1 MVREPKSSR
10 DMVIPWEVIRRDLMK
25 FYYYKITNIKNGSF
39 YIGITTN
46 FKKRKY
52 QHLYNLQNQLHLNY
66 KMQKDFDAYGIDNFK
81 IEVIDEF
88 EGSVTEGY
96 QKEYELI
103 QLYHATNSYNILE
116 GGQINPVYSPQ
127 CLAKIKKTHQDKYD
141 NILQY
146 GFDGHVFELINKFG
160 SLHDA
165 AKMTN
170 SDFRAIQKVVKN
182 TQSHHNYYWV
192 KESEKAKWL
201 QTFLKRHSCCIAK
214 INEPT
219 QEIEDTALTIKEFA
233 DKYNTTYNRIYASLR
248 QNNRCER
255 KYKFIRITAEQ
266 FAEINN
272 LSL

>member
-1 MVREPKSSR
+1 
-10 DMVIPWEVIRRDLMK
+10 MVIPWEVIRRDKMK
-25 FYYYKITNIKNGSF
+25 FYYYKISNIKNGSF

-46 FKKRKY
+46 FEKRKY
-52 QHLYNLQNQLHLNY
+52 QHLYNLQNHSHPNY
-66 KMQKDFDAYGIDNFK
+66 KMQKDFDIYGMDNFK
-81 IEVIDEF
+81 IELIDEF
-88 EGSVTEGY
+88 EGDISEGY

-116 GGQINPVYSPQ
+116 GGQINPVYSSQ
-127 CLAKIKKTHQDKYD
+127 CIEKIKKTHQDKYD

-146 GFDGHVFELINKFG
+146 SFDGHTFELINKFG
-160 SLHDA
+160 SLRDA
-165 AKMTN
+165 AKLTN
-170 SDFRAIQKVVKN
+170 SDFRAIQKAVES

-192 KESEKAKWL
+192 KESEKSKWI
-201 QTFLKRHSCCIAK
+201 QTFLNRHKCCIAK
-214 INEPT
+214 INELT

-233 DKYNTTYNRIYASLR
+233 NKYNTTYNRIYASLK

-266 FAEINN
+266 FAEINS